1 MFIVN
6 ISVRYDCVSGK
17 IICRESISLEHV
29 TTALKTQYN
38 IEHQQLLQ
46 CIFHALNTFIG
57 FPAGEYL
64 LRGNR
69 AASNH
74 IKVYEKCTTK

>member
-1 MFIVN
+1 MLFVN

-17 IICRESISLEHV
+17 IICRQSINLEHV

-38 IEHQQLLQ
+38 IEPQHLLQ
-46 CIFHALNTFIG
+46 CIFHALDTFIG

-69 AASNH
+69 AASDY
-74 IKVYEKCTTK
+74 IRVYEKCTSK